1 MSSGITS
8 INTLGLAG
16 MQASQMGLTNVAT
29 NISGASVEGFHRRE
43 VHPLMISAST
53 NPLVQG
59 GTVII
64 DSMVRSYSALVSTQY
79 LANHAKVK
87 ETQTVNSAAQIMDR
101 MLVDESS
108 GLTAVLNGFFTSAAD
123 LSADPASGTARTAFA
138 TTSVEIADRIRNLA
152 GTIDETRRQ
161 ALFQLQGVVDAVN
174 EKAEALARVNLLIR
188 GSSAYGKPL
197 PSADLLDER
206 DRLSGALSDLMG
218 TSIDTSDLGE
228 STLRF
233 DGVTLVQGGQS
244 ARLRLQVEQTTGL
257 PTGLFDISIP
267 RGDGNPNQEF
277 TPVVTLRGG
286 GVVQGE
292 FGGLTRYAAGAESW
306 LQKLDELAM
315 NLVRAGNPLE
325 GDPQRDLEPQQW
337 YSKITD
343 PDLDPPGS
351 LQKLGARD
359 VGFDG
364 QQVFFD
370 GVFRI
375 KGFVNSEGKF
385 VDPADPETTREF
397 IQSLRP
403 SLTLQSNVSSG
414 ALVPWARSAN
424 LEDPPPLD
432 DVAADQSFAILL
444 SGKRASTSREWS
456 EWVSGVSA
464 DMARWRA
471 EEAAYVSVDTS
482 LREQKEQIS
491 GVDLDEEATNL
502 LRFQQL
508 YQANSSV
515 IQASARMFDV
525 MLSMSSR

>member
-8 INTLGLAG
+8 INSLGLAG
-16 MQASQMGLTNVAT
+16 MQAAQTGLANVAT
-29 NISGASVEGFHRRE
+29 NVSGASVEGFHRRE

-79 LANHAKVK
+79 LSNHAKVK
-87 ETQTVNSAAQIMDR
+87 QSQTVNSAAQIIDR

-138 TTSVEIADRIRNLA
+138 TSAVEIADRIRNLA
-152 GTIDETRRQ
+152 GTVEETRRQ

-206 DRLSGALSDLMG
+206 DRLSSQLTDLVGA
-218 TSIDTSDLGE
+218 SIETSDLGE
-228 STLRF
+228 ATLRF

-244 ARLRLQVEQTTGL
+244 ARLRLRVEQTTGL
-257 PTGLFDISIP
+257 PTGLFDVSIP
-267 RGDGNPNQEF
+267 RGDGNPNQSF
-277 TPVVTLRGG
+277 DSVTTLRGG
-286 GVVQGE
+286 GIVQGE
-292 FGGLTRYAAGAESW
+292 FGGLTRYAEGAESW
-306 LQKLDELAM
+306 LKKLDEIAM
-315 NLVRAGNPLE
+315 NLVRS
-325 GDPQRDLEPQQW
+325 GDPLRGTPPQQW
-337 YSKITD
+337 YSKVEDSAD
-343 PDLDPPGS
+343 PGLLKKVG
-351 LQKLGARD
+351 GAD

-364 QQVFFD
+364 QPLFFD
-370 GVFRI
+370 GVFRV
-375 KGFVNSEGKF
+375 KGFVNDDGLF
-385 VDPADPETTREF
+385 VDPADPEKTLPFVR
-397 IQSLRP
+397 SLRP
-403 SLTLQSNVSSG
+403 SLSLQSNITSG
-414 ALVPWARSAN
+414 AMVPWATESADN
-424 LEDPPPLD
+424 PPLRP
-432 DVAADQSFAILL
+432 ATTAPADQSFAISLT
-444 SGKRASTSREWS
+444 GKRAATSREWS
-456 EWVSGVSA
+456 EWVSAVSA
-464 DMARWRA
+464 DMSRWRA
-471 EEAAYVSVDTS
+471 EEAAFTSVDKS
-482 LREQKEQIS
+482 LHEQREQIS

-515 IQASARMFDV
+515 IQAAMRMFDV
-525 MLSMSSR
+525 MLSTANR